1 MSADSPSSSVKTPSK
16 LAAYADLFD
25 RLRDCMLL
33 VDPTNELMLEANN
46 ACADILGLEPESL
59 AGLPVTSWVEASARE
74 EFQKALRI
82 SMRRYYPRQFEARWQ
97 VAGGRTLYMEIM
109 SCPLELSNGTTV
121 LQLLLRDVSFRR
133 EAEIKMQALLQEL
146 QSANAKLEV
155 LSTVDEMTGLYNFR
169 HFKNE
174 LKKEHLRAMRFNQP
188 YVIVFCDVDHFKKYN
203 DRNGHPAGD
212 QLLRE
217 FAETLKQTCRNTDL
231 IARYGGEEFAVI
243 CPGIDSR
250 GGAVAAERIRS
261 AIASRPFAQ
270 GEHQPL
276 GHISCSVGVASYP
289 EHAET
294 PDLVLKAADE
304 AVYKAKGAGRDRSH
318 VFQGKKKDESSAA

>member
-1 MSADSPSSSVKTPSK
+1 MSADPSSRSVKSPSK

-33 VDPTNELMLEANN
+33 VEPANELILEANI
-46 ACADILGLEPESL
+46 ACEDILGYSPD
-59 AGLPVTSWVEASARE
+59 AMQGLPVDTWVEGVGRE
-74 EFQKALRI
+74 EFKKALRI
-82 SMRRYYPRQFEARWQ
+82 SLRRYYPRHFESKWQ
-97 VAGGRTLYMEIM
+97 VADGRILHMEIM
-109 SCPLELSNGTTV
+109 SCPLVLSSGKTV

-133 EAEIKMQALLQEL
+133 DAEIKVQALLQQL
-146 QSANAKLEV
+146 QAANSRLEV

-174 LKKEHLRAMRFNQP
+174 LKKEHSRAVRFNQP
-188 YVIVFCDVDHFKKYN
+188 YVIIFCDVDHFKNYN

-217 FAETLKQTCRNTDL
+217 LAETLKQTCRNTDF
-231 IARYGGEEFAVI
+231 IARYGGEEFVVI

-250 GGAVAAERIRS
+250 GGAIAAERIRT
-261 AIASRPFAQ
+261 AISSRRFFE

-276 GHISCSVGVASYP
+276 GHISCSVGVASFP
-289 EHAET
+289 EHAAI

-304 AVYKAKGAGRDRSH
+304 AVYVAKNEGRDRSS
-318 VFQGKKKDESSAA
+318 VFQGKL